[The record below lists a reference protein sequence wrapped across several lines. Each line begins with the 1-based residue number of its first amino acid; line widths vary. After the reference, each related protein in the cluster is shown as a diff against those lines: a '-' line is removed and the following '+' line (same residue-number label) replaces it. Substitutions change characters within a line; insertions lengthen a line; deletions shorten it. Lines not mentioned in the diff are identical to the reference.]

1 MQHQFCSNCLNVEA
15 TAMYD
20 SKCNES
26 AAHAFKCLFLLF
38 DVYTD
43 VFKCNLLRFDV
54 YKTLSTVPFKR
65 VDL

>member
-1 MQHQFCSNCLNVEA
+1 
-15 TAMYD
+15 MYD